1 MRSSR
6 FSHSLQDNDKTSSLA
21 IENNPCAKFRGELC
35 QLRKWTKTIL
45 KAGLYVTHFSLY
57 FREFVN
63 FVLFFYHFIP
73 IQAIFDII
81 LGPLLILVNANDIS
95 SYTSHESSI
104 ALFEDNTKLYYPIDS
119 VSSVVS
125 PQADLD

>member
-1 MRSSR
+1 MQNSVENYVNFVNEQKRSWKR
-6 FSHSLQDNDKTSSLA
+6 DF
-21 IENNPCAKFRGELC
+21 
-35 QLRKWTKTIL
+35 
-45 KAGLYVTHFSLY
+45 VTHFSLY

-63 FVLFFYHFIP
+63 FVLFFYHFIS

-104 ALFEDNTKLYYPIDS
+104 ALFEDNTKLYYPIES